1 MKEEHVEESPA
12 ERACFRLWL
21 YALGILSDVRQLKR
35 AVKTGREIRLNPRA
49 YIRDI
54 YAELAEIQR
63 ELVNLSE
70 LLEIN

>member
-12 ERACFRLWL
+12 ERVCFRLWL
-21 YALGILSDVRQLKR
+21 YGLGILDDVKQLKR

-54 YAELAEIQR
+54 YAELAEIQK

>member
-35 AVKTGREIRLNPRA
+35 AVKTGREIELKPQA
-49 YIRDI
+49 FIHDI
-54 YAELAEIQR
+54 YGEILEIQR
-63 ELVNLSE
+63 ELVNLTAM
-70 LLEIN
+70 LESK

>member
-1 MKEEHVEESPA
+1 MKLVEVEESPA

-21 YALGILSDVRQLKR
+21 YGLGILDDVKQLKR
-35 AVKTGREIRLNPRA
+35 AVKTGREIKLKPQAFIN
-49 YIRDI
+49 DI
-54 YAELAEIQR
+54 YAELAEIQK